1 MKEIRESKHDYFEN
15 LDRQLSSVN
24 DDSKLFRKTSK
35 QVLNLDKSS
44 SCVTTLKM
52 YNEFAENNQAKAEML
67 NLYFVSQ
74 TRVDSTHKDL
84 PFLEP
89 ALHSLNSIEISV
101 QDVMD
106 VLLHLNLSKSSGPNK
121 SPPFER
127 RCWYS
132 CLSIFY
138 RLNRSIDQG
147 YYPYSWK
154 EASVSAIS
162 KNADKSLPNN

>member
-44 SCVTTLKM
+44 SCVTTLKL

-74 TRVDSTHKDL
+74 TRVDSTHKV
-84 PFLEP
+84 F
-89 ALHSLNSIEISV
+89 
-101 QDVMD
+101 
-106 VLLHLNLSKSSGPNK
+106 
-121 SPPFER
+121 
-127 RCWYS
+127 
-132 CLSIFY
+132 
-138 RLNRSIDQG
+138 NRSIDQG

-154 EASVSAIS
+154 EASVSPILKKMMTNPFQTFTDLYLS
-162 KNADKSLPNN
+162 VPSCKGYGRMHSQTFL